1 VKRTK
6 DKKEPTEIEP
16 TGKRT
21 EVFRPFEDIFD
32 DFSRSF
38 EALMKPWE
46 QIIPSRRPTEFRPE
60 VRYPRLD
67 LEDSGES
74 YTVTAEL
81 PGLSKDQ
88 VDIKLTKDSLDIS
101 GEAKE
106 EKEEKD
112 KNYLHRERSYASFRR
127 RIVFPEE
134 VIPEKAEADM
144 KKGVLTLKVP
154 KKEPTPEE
162 KPVKVKIKEE

>member
-1 VKRTK
+1 MRRE
-6 DKKEPTEIEP
+6 KEPTEIEP
-16 TGKRT
+16 FGRRT
-21 EVFRPFEDIFD
+21 DLFRSFEEIFD
-32 DFSRSF
+32 DFTRSF

-46 QIIPSRRPTEFRPE
+46 IILPSRHVRELRTEL
-60 VRYPRLD
+60 RYPRLD
-67 LEDSGES
+67 LEDNGDS

-88 VDIKLTKDSLDIS
+88 VDIKMTKDSLDIS

-112 KNYLHRERSYASFRR
+112 KNYIHKERSYASFRR

-144 KKGVLTLKVP
+144 KKGILKIRVP
-154 KKEPTPEE
+154 KKEPTVAE
-162 KPVKVKIKEE
+162 KPVKIEIKEE